1 MVRLPKKNKHVF
13 TPHFCTIRQTKDNL
27 HEGDR
32 PDLCHKQHKR
42 VMAASAF
49 ITINVVSQRAC
60 DTFFMKL
67 SVIDKSSFF
76 SYKARDE
83 SIFGTNCTIRLR
95 WQTLHHTFLLPYG
108 RISSTLISISHTE
121 LLTTPLLK
129 QGAPCLTP

>member
-1 MVRLPKKNKHVF
+1 MAQTNHVYIICRVAINANLSFCEPWSRSDSLKNKHVL

-83 SIFGTNCTIRLR
+83 SIFGTIRLR
-95 WQTLHHTFLLPYG
+95 WQNLHHTFFY
-108 RISSTLISISHTE
+108 
-121 LLTTPLLK
+121 
-129 QGAPCLTP
+129 CLMVVSLQP